1 MAQDNQLTHSQENGF
16 TLIEILMAIVII
28 GILSA
33 VAMRSIQS
41 SLDSSRVRE
50 TQSEMDQL
58 AYAIAGNPNL
68 NNNGKR
74 SDFGYVGDVGALP
87 SSLDDL
93 VTNPGGLGTWN
104 GPYVRGRFA
113 QDADGFKKDAW
124 GNDYT
129 LTDGITIASTGGGVI
144 PMTKSVAASTADLLS
159 TTIVGTVKDAGGNPP
174 DDSSVAITVSVT
186 YPDGSGGTTSAT
198 ATPTSGGAF
207 AINGVPVG
215 TRLVTAAYRATNDT
229 AVSYATLFPSNG
241 GIVSLRLPG
250 ALFAAGSGG
259 AGGGSGQIEVVP
271 NSSSSPSND
280 VRFSVW
286 NTGSTAATMSSIVA
300 GYSTTAYF
308 RRVLWGGAVVF
319 DSSNPRAGS
328 GDVATFTSSQTL
340 NPGQIIEITL
350 DDFKANTTGGSNV
363 QMNSVNMTIEFDDGQ
378 TVAFNSA

>member
-1 MAQDNQLTHSQENGF
+1 MKLRREHGF

-74 SDFGYVGDVGALP
+74 SDFGYVGDIGALP
-87 SSLDDL
+87 TSLDDL
-93 VTNPGGLGTWN
+93 VTNPGGLSTWN
-104 GPYVRGRFA
+104 GPYIRGRFA

-124 GNDYT
+124 GNEYT
-129 LTDGITIASTGGGVI
+129 LTDGITITSTGGGVT
-144 PMTKSVAASTADLLS
+144 PMTKSVAASVSDLLS

-174 DDSSVAITVSVT
+174 DDSSVAISISIA
-186 YPDGSGGTTSAT
+186 YPDGSGGTATAT

-207 AINGVPVG
+207 AINGIPIG
-215 TRLVTAAYRATNDT
+215 TRLVTAVYRATNDT
-229 AVSYATLFPSNG
+229 AVTYATLFPGNG
-241 GIVSLRLPG
+241 GIASLRLPG
-250 ALFAAGSGG
+250 APFAANGGGGG
-259 AGGGSGQIEVVP
+259 ASGNIEVVP

-286 NTGSTAATMSSIVA
+286 NTGTDPIDISSIVA
-300 GYSTTAYF
+300 TYPTTAYY
-308 RRVLWGGAVVF
+308 RYVQWGGTEVF
-319 DSSNPRAGS
+319 NSSNPRAGS
-328 GDVATFTSSQTL
+328 GDLVNFTSSKTL
-340 NPGQIIEITL
+340 NPGQVVEIIL
-350 DDFKANTTGGSNV
+350 DEFKANPTGGSNV
-363 QMNSVNMTIEFDDGQ
+363 QLNSVNITIEFSNGQ

>member
-1 MAQDNQLTHSQENGF
+1 
-16 TLIEILMAIVII
+16 MAIVII

-74 SDFGYVGDVGALP
+74 SDFGYVGDIGALP
-87 SSLDDL
+87 TSLDDL
-93 VTNPGGLGTWN
+93 VTNPGGLSTWN
-104 GPYVRGRFA
+104 GPYIRGRFA

-124 GNDYT
+124 GNEYT
-129 LTDGITIASTGGGVI
+129 LTDGITITSTGGGVT
-144 PMTKSVAASTADLLS
+144 PMTKSVAASVSDLLS

-174 DDSSVAITVSVT
+174 DDSSVAISISIA
-186 YPDGSGGTTSAT
+186 YPDGSGGTATAT

-207 AINGVPVG
+207 AINGIPIG
-215 TRLVTAAYRATNDT
+215 TRLVTAVYRATNDT
-229 AVSYATLFPSNG
+229 AVTYATLFPGNG
-241 GIVSLRLPG
+241 GIASLRLPG
-250 ALFAAGSGG
+250 APFAANGGGGG
-259 AGGGSGQIEVVP
+259 ASGNIEVVP

-286 NTGSTAATMSSIVA
+286 NTGTDPIDISSIVA
-300 GYSTTAYF
+300 TYPTTAYY
-308 RRVLWGGAVVF
+308 RYVQWGGTEVF
-319 DSSNPRAGS
+319 NNSNPRAGS
-328 GDVATFTSSQTL
+328 GDVVVFSSSQTL
-340 NPGQIIEITL
+340 DPGQVIDILLEE
-350 DDFKANTTGGSNV
+350 FKANPTGGSNV
-363 QMNSVNMTIEFDDGQ
+363 QLNSVNITIEFSNGQ